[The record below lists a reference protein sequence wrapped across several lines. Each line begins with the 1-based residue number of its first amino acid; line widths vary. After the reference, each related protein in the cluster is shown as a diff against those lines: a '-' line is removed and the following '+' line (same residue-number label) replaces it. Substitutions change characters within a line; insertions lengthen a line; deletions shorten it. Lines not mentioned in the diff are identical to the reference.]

1 MSTIEAKQAAERVEL
16 PATEGPETLLDLG
29 LRYCAGRE
37 VPLDM
42 IEAHKWFNIAALRGN
57 DAAKQYRQEISRE
70 MSRADIGQAQ
80 RRAREWL
87 ALH

>member
-16 PATEGPETLLDLG
+16 TLPEDPDSYLELG
-29 LRYCAGRE
+29 LKYCAGRG
-37 VPLDM
+37 VVMDM
-42 IEAHKWFNIAALRGN
+42 IEAHKWFSIAALRGN
-57 DAAKQYRQEISRE
+57 EAAKQYRLEISRE

-87 ALH
+87 TCH